1 MIMGAGEAA
10 EPDLKHILTELE
22 KGKEKGGDSSRRAA
36 RSTQRGGEAE
46 VAMGCSWE

>member
-22 KGKEKGGDSSRRAA
+22 KGKEKGGEHSRRAA
-36 RSTQRGGEAE
+36 SSTQREME
-46 VAMGCSWE
+46 KQR